1 MEQNSTPVKN
11 KGGRPKLII
20 DYERVAELAEIQC
33 TQEAIALDLGISV
46 RTLQRNPE
54 FCRVYGAAQEKGKTL
69 ILRKQFEL
77 AKKGDR
83 QMLIWLGKQYLGQ
96 VDKSDTN
103 ISGNSVGIIW
113 QDEYGVNVKKDAPK
127 PVQLAQ
133 VI

>member
-83 QMLIWLGKQYLGQ
+83 QILIWLGKQYLGQ
-96 VDKSDTN
+96 TEKTDASV
-103 ISGNSVGIIW
+103 SGLGGLVW
-113 QDEYGVNVKKDAPK
+113 QDEYGVNVKKDEKASNK
-127 PVQLAQ
+127 VVQIA
-133 VI
+133 

>member
-1 MEQNSTPVKN
+1 VA
-11 KGGRPKLII
+11 RPKLII
-20 DYERVAELAEIQC
+20 NYERVAELAEIQC

-83 QMLIWLGKQYLGQ
+83 QILIWLGKQYLGQ
-96 VDKSDTN
+96 TEKTDANV
-103 ISGNSVGIIW
+103 SGLGGLVW
-113 QDEYGVNVKKDAPK
+113 QDEYGENIKRDTKKS
-127 PVQLAQ
+127 VQLAQ